1 MNHEIQALRDELDA
15 FRAATQHVL
24 ALTLTTIAEQSDAKP
39 LLRSFVRNLRAAA
52 ATQHQATDS
61 FANMAAAVLM
71 PLSSVALK
79 QYPHDP
85 EVQACYRDLR
95 PGERH

>member
-1 MNHEIQALRDELDA
+1 MNEIQALRIELDA
-15 FRAATQHVL
+15 LRAATQHVL
-24 ALTLTTIAEQSDAKP
+24 ALTLTTIAEQADAKP

-52 ATQHQATDS
+52 STGKPATDE
-61 FANMAAAVLM
+61 FANMAAAILM

-79 QYPHDP
+79 QHPDDP

-95 PGERH
+95 PGQHH

>member
-1 MNHEIQALRDELDA
+1 MNETQALRDELDA
-15 FRAATQHVL
+15 LRAATQHVL
-24 ALTLTTIAEQSDAKP
+24 ALTLSTIAEQSDAKP

-52 ATQHQATDS
+52 TTRHQATDA
-61 FANMAAAVLM
+61 FADMAAAILM

-79 QYPHDP
+79 QHPNDP

-95 PGERH
+95 PGDRH